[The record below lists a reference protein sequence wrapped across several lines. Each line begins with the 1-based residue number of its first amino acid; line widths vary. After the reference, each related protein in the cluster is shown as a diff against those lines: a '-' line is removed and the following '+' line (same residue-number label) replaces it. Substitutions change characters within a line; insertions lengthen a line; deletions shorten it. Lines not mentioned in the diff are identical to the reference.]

1 MKPLAGKIALVTGG
15 GKGIGRAIALALAA
29 NGIRTVITG
38 RSRETLEATA
48 QELRRFG
55 AAVLAVTCDV
65 THRSD
70 VRVLKSDI
78 TSRFGAVEILINNAG
93 AAPAAAFLEMEDRVW
108 DETLAVNA
116 TGAYNCCKAFLP
128 AMIAARWGRII
139 NIGSTV
145 CKIAYPNISAY
156 VASKHALLGLTR
168 ALAIETA
175 RFGVTVNALCPGYV
189 DTGLTQTS
197 AHRLAAARGWSD
209 DQVFDVLK
217 SSSPQKRLIDA
228 DEVAA
233 LAIVLA
239 SEGARGITGQ
249 AINVD
254 GGAVMV

>member
-1 MKPLAGKIALVTGG
+1 MKTLTGKTALVTGG

-29 NGIRTVITG
+29 NGCRTVITG

-48 QELRRFG
+48 EEMRLFG

-70 VRVLKSDI
+70 VRELKSEI
-78 TSRFGAVEILINNAG
+78 TRRLGTVEILINNAG
-93 AAPAAAFLEMEDRVW
+93 IAPAVPFLEMEDRVW
-108 DETLAVNA
+108 DETLAINA

-139 NIGSTV
+139 NIGSSV

-156 VASKHALLGLTR
+156 VTSKHAVLGLTR
-168 ALAIETA
+168 ALAIESA

-189 DTGLTQTS
+189 DTGLTQTG
-197 AHRLAAARGWSD
+197 AHRLAAAHGWSD
-209 DQVFDVLK
+209 DQALDVLK

-233 LAIVLA
+233 LAIVLVGEA
-239 SEGARGITGQ
+239 ARGITGQ
-249 AINVD
+249 AIHID
-254 GGAVMV
+254 GGAVMS